1 MFEAVNLVVSDKNN
15 EVQPLGGRHTMIGH
29 ATIFEWLHVCYA
41 VRKNQEFT
49 VRYIFIMNPSDFNNF
64 VAGSMGQKQIISVQR
79 MRASPNIPYLYRM
92 APVRRVYSFMNNKE
106 IQHRYE
112 MFDGSIEFSDFETDG
127 DTEVTLIY
135 EE

>member
-1 MFEAVNLVVSDKNN
+1 MFEAVNFVMSDKNN
-15 EVQPLGGRHTMIGH
+15 EVQPLDGRHTMIGH

-41 VRKNQEFT
+41 VQKNQEFT
-49 VRYIFIMNPSDFNNF
+49 VRYIFIMIPSDFDNF
-64 VAGSMGQKQIISVQR
+64 IAGTTGQKQIISVQR

-92 APVRRVYSFMNNKE
+92 APVRRVYSFINNTE

-112 MFDGSIEFSDFETDG
+112 MFDGSIECSDFETDG
-127 DTEVTLIY
+127 DGEEKLIY